1 MSDDRKDLPPV
12 TSPNFLE
19 KVREAL
25 SVYLGNRGDKLDRGL
40 TVRDLADAG
49 LVEVSARYLAGG
61 GGRVPPIGGAGPAVA
76 ASEPDLT
83 PPPTPTGFAA
93 AAAISN
99 LLLECDAPTYTQGNG
114 HAKSVL
120 YGATWTSGPLPV
132 FAGAVRLTEF
142 SGNVASY
149 ATNPAST
156 WHLWLTWVTVDG
168 VESEVPAGGTNGVAV
183 TTGQDV
189 TSMVDAMTGAGKP
202 FTVLIAPTS
211 IDGVTFP
218 AGTYSTQAFIRDLQ
232 VTTAKIKELDLDNA
246 RVSKMS
252 VAKLTAGAID
262 TGDITSTHTTVVGGI
277 SYPSFTINASTGLAT
292 FNNAVVRG
300 TVYATNGQFYGTIL
314 GGVAGAY
321 DSGVGFYSGGADGS
335 AYRWRVGSP
344 TGARI
349 QWTGAAVEVYTPDN
363 TLAFSSGTPPS
374 SAWDDIT
381 SKPAFGIFATAPKLD
396 AGNVSTYIAAAAIG
410 SAQIGSIA
418 LVGTSNFS
426 VKTATSGARMEM
438 DSRAIKVFDAS
449 GVLRVQLGDLTA

>member
-1 MSDDRKDLPPV
+1 V
-12 TSPNFLE
+12 
-19 KVREAL
+19 
-25 SVYLGNRGDKLDRGL
+25 
-40 TVRDLADAG
+40 
-49 LVEVSARYLAGG
+49 
-61 GGRVPPIGGAGPAVA
+61 
-76 ASEPDLT
+76 
-83 PPPTPTGFAA
+83 
-93 AAAISN
+93 
-99 LLLECDAPTYTQGNG
+99 
-114 HAKSVL
+114 
-120 YGATWTSGPLPV
+120 
-132 FAGAVRLTEF
+132 
-142 SGNVASY
+142 
-149 ATNPAST
+149 
-156 WHLWLTWVTVDG
+156 
-168 VESEVPAGGTNGVAV
+168 TNGKIANLAV
-183 TTGQDV
+183 D
-189 TSMVDAMTGAGKP
+189 D
-202 FTVLIAPTS
+202 
-211 IDGVTFP
+211 
-218 AGTYSTQAFIRDLQ
+218 
-232 VTTAKIKELDLDNA
+232 AKIASLSA
-246 RVSKMS
+246 
-252 VAKLTAGAID
+252 AKITAGAIAVGQTISS
-262 TGDITSTHTTVVGGI
+262 TGEYSAGVPNW
-277 SYPSFTINASTGLAT
+277 SINGAGLAT